1 MNEHDN
7 NHNPHP
13 DAYTNGDSHAH
24 ADAHADHQ
32 QDPAGRGC
40 LHRRGGAGYKEGFV
54 FVIKDITHSIPFDI
68 LWGGVYDGGVYSFA
82 VKPFAEYGGILTK
95 EEIGIIEK
103 LNKS

>member
-1 MNEHDN
+1 M
-7 NHNPHP
+7 
-13 DAYTNGDSHAH
+13 
-24 ADAHADHQ
+24 
-32 QDPAGRGC
+32 C
-40 LHRRGGAGYKEGFV
+40 I
-54 FVIKDITHSIPFDI
+54 IKDITHSIPFDI

>member
-1 MNEHDN
+1 MFKV
-7 NHNPHP
+7 
-13 DAYTNGDSHAH
+13 GDKVECISMSDFPATQYLPT
-24 ADAHADHQ
+24 ADH
-32 QDPAGRGC
+32 RS
-40 LHRRGGAGYKEGFV
+40 GGAGYKEGFV
-54 FVIKDITHSIPFDI
+54 FVIKNITHSIPFDI